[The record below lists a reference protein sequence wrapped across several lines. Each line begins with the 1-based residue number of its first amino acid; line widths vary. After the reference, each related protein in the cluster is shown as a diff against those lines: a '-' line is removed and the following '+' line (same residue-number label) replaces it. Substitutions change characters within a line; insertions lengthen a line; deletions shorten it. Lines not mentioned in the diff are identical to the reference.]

1 METKTLTLEELQ
13 TVKNLNDENS
23 SLITQFGMLEM
34 EIQNL
39 ELQKLNLVEKLKQ
52 LNQAST
58 KIGNELEQKYGEGNV
73 NLNTGEFIPR

>member
-1 METKTLTLEELQ
+1 METKILTPEELQ

-73 NLNTGEFIPR
+73 NLDTGEFIPR

>member
-73 NLNTGEFIPR
+73 NLDTGEFIPR

>member
-1 METKTLTLEELQ
+1 METKILTPEELQ